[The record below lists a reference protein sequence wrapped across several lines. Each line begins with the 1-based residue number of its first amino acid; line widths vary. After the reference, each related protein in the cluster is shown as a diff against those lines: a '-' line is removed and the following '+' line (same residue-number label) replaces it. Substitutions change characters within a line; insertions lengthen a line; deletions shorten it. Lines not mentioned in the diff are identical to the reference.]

1 MHIFSQLVICKFL
14 HIMFMS
20 LSAKVVSLANQT
32 NAGNMQIKKRNI
44 QRYLIMQ
51 GGGWHTSDSKLLLF
65 QAQKNY

>member
-20 LSAKVVSLANQT
+20 LSAKVISLANQT

-51 GGGWHTSDSKLLLF
+51 GGG
-65 QAQKNY
+65 